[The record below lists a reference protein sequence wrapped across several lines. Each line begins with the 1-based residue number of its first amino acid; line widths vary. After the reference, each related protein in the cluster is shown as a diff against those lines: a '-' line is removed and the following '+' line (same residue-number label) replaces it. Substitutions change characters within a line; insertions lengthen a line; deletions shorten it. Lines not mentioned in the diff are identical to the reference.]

1 MNVSGLTEGLKD
13 FDINDLDFKSAG
25 AWPLAIKIIVW
36 VLVLAVVVFLGY
48 YFHLNDM
55 LDERQRVEK
64 KQVELKQEYEAKAFK
79 AANLD
84 VYRKQMTDME
94 KSFGALVKQL
104 PTDTEVPGLLEDITH
119 TGLGS
124 GLEIDSIKLQPEHS
138 AEFYVEL
145 PISIVAA
152 GSYHDLGTFISGMAG
167 LPRIVTLHDFRIQQ
181 ESLDATRL
189 RLNITA
195 KTYRYKEEEEGG

>member
-25 AWPLAIKIIVW
+25 TWPVAIKIVVW
-36 VLVLAVVVFLGY
+36 GLVLAVVVFLGY
-48 YFHLNDM
+48 YYHLND
-55 LDERQRVEK
+55 LLAEREVVQK
-64 KQVELKQEYEAKAFK
+64 KEVELKQTYEAKAFK

-84 VYRKQMTDME
+84 VYRKQMADME

-104 PTDTEVPGLLEDITH
+104 PSDTEVPGLLEDITH

-124 GLEIDSIKLQPEHS
+124 GLEIDSIKLQPENI

-145 PISIVAA
+145 PIEIQVR
-152 GSYHDLGTFISGMAG
+152 GGYHDLGSFVSGVAS
-167 LPRIVTLHDFRIQQ
+167 LPRIVTLHDFDIKPM
-181 ESLDATRL
+181 EEGGLLAMTIS
-189 RLNITA
+189 A
-195 KTYRYKEEEEGG
+195 KTYRYNDEEEQ